1 MKILVV
7 DDSPTIRAAL
17 KGLLERMG
25 HTVVEANDGKEALQ
39 IYRHDP
45 PGLVLIDVVMPI
57 MDGYESS
64 RHMRETKADE
74 WVPIFFL
81 SSKEADQDL
90 DRAIEAGGDDYLVK
104 PVSFVV
110 LNAKIRA
117 LHRTEIMRSKLLET
131 SRDLVSA
138 NRELEKLSRQDGLT
152 GIANRRYFDSYLLTE
167 VRRAARNRQ
176 PLSLILADVDHFK
189 AFNDHYGHQ
198 AGDDCLRQVAEALRA
213 AGRRPADLAA
223 RYGGEE
229 FALILPGTGLEGA
242 VDVARAVS
250 RAIAGLAIAH
260 ARSAVG
266 QNLTLSLGIA
276 SLTPEKETSSEDLIH
291 RATRRFTRPS
301 SRGGTATWCSAGN
314 KKPRARRGFVE
325 NGSPQDYAAA
335 IAPFIF
341 ASAFASIWRMRS
353 AETLNSSASSCSVA
367 GSFSRSQ
374 RASTM
379 RRLRASRLARA
390 ASRPRAL
397 RLSSCFASS
406 PSEGPGERSAR

>member
-39 IYRHDP
+39 MYRQDR

-57 MDGYESS
+57 MDGYESA

-74 WVPIFFL
+74 WVPIIFL

-117 LHRTEIMRSKLLET
+117 LQRLESMRSKQLEM
-131 SRDLVSA
+131 SRDLASA

-152 GIANRRYFDSYLLTE
+152 GIANRRYFDSYLVTE
-167 VRRAARNRQ
+167 VRRGARERQ
-176 PLSLILADVDHFK
+176 PLSLILSDVDHFK
-189 AFNDHYGHQ
+189 AFNDCYGHQ
-198 AGDDCLRQVAEALRA
+198 AGDDCLRRVAAALSS

-229 FALILPGTGLEGA
+229 FAMVLPGTVLDGA
-242 VDVARAVS
+242 VDVAQAVS
-250 RAIAGLAIAH
+250 RVIEGLAIPH
-260 ARSAVG
+260 ERSAVDRRV
-266 QNLTLSLGIA
+266 TLSQGVV
-276 SLTPEKETSSEDLIH
+276 SLTPEKETSSEDLI
-291 RATRRFTRPS
+291 
-301 SRGGTATWCSAGN
+301 
-314 KKPRARRGFVE
+314 
-325 NGSPQDYAAA
+325 
-335 IAPFIF
+335 
-341 ASAFASIWRMRS
+341 
-353 AETLNSSASSCSVA
+353 
-367 GSFSRSQ
+367 Q
-374 RASTM
+374 RADQA
-379 RRLRASRLARA
+379 LYLAKQQGRN
-390 ASRPRAL
+390 RYVV
-397 RLSSCFASS
+397 F
-406 PSEGPGERSAR
+406 GGK

>member
-17 KGLLERMG
+17 KGLVQRMG
-25 HTVVEANDGKEALQ
+25 HTVAEAKNGEEALQ
-39 IYRHDP
+39 LYKRER
-45 PGLVLIDVVMPI
+45 PGLVLIDVIMPV
-57 MDGYESS
+57 MDGYEAA
-64 RHMRETKADE
+64 RRMREASPDE
-74 WVPIFFL
+74 WVPIIFL

-110 LNAKIRA
+110 LNAKVRA
-117 LHRTEIMRSKLLET
+117 LHRTETMRSKLLET
-131 SRDLVSA
+131 SRDLASA
-138 NRELEKLSRQDGLT
+138 NRALEKLSRQDGLT

-198 AGDDCLRQVAEALRA
+198 AGDDCLQQVAEALRA
-213 AGRRPADLAA
+213 AGRRPTDLAA

-242 VDVARAVS
+242 VEVAQAVS
-250 RAIAGLAIAH
+250 RAIAGLAIEH

-291 RATRRFTRPS
+291 RADQALYQAKQQGRNRYVVF
-301 SRGGTATWCSAGN
+301 GG
-314 KKPRARRGFVE
+314 K
-325 NGSPQDYAAA
+325 
-335 IAPFIF
+335 
-341 ASAFASIWRMRS
+341 
-353 AETLNSSASSCSVA
+353 
-367 GSFSRSQ
+367 
-374 RASTM
+374 
-379 RRLRASRLARA
+379 
-390 ASRPRAL
+390 
-397 RLSSCFASS
+397 
-406 PSEGPGERSAR
+406 